1 VRQADT
7 GHGLRPSS
15 LGAGHVLWIAL
26 QLVFLPG
33 VSWLH
38 LLYGAIGLSL
48 VVLPLTTSARTD
60 LAVQET

>member
-1 VRQADT
+1 MRQADT

-33 VSWLH
+33 ASWLH

-48 VVLPLTTSARTD
+48 VALPLTPSMRTE
-60 LAVQET
+60 LLV